1 MRKLGLSIT
10 VLFLALALVSGTTT
24 ALAASSAVV
33 EVGVIAPTTGP
44 LASIGNAVVE
54 GIKLAAKVINEQGG
68 VDGASIKLIIYDD
81 RNMPDEAV
89 AAAKRLISD
98 DKVPVI
104 IGSVGSTS
112 TAAVQQITMKEKIV
126 LITPVS
132 MAPKLT
138 ELGDKYFFRATATA
152 AMRETT
158 FARFVSQK
166 LKAKTIAF
174 LAANDDLGRS
184 TVDAAS
190 KQYAKLGSPKV
201 VYTAYFDP
209 MATDFLAELSKIKS
223 LNPDAVYLVA
233 DSVRAAIVVKQ
244 FKMLGIKADLV
255 ASAEAATNEFLRLAG
270 SAAEGVYFPL
280 DWDVTFDDP
289 ASKEFLSLYQ
299 KEYHKLP
306 ETKFAVQ
313 GWETMWVVGKALM
326 AAGKNASPA
335 AIRDALA
342 KVNWVGPRGDF
353 NFDEKG
359 QVQIESHIAEVKGG
373 KFVVRN

>member
-1 MRKLGLSIT
+1 MRNLRVYLM
-10 VLFLALALVSGTTT
+10 VLLVTLALVSGTTT
-24 ALAASSAVV
+24 ALAASSNVV

-44 LASIGNAVVE
+44 LASIGTAVIE

-68 VDGASIKLIIYDD
+68 VGGASIKLVIYDD

-112 TAAVQQITMKEKIV
+112 TAAVQQITMKEKMPLV
-126 LITPVS
+126 TPVS

-152 AMRETT
+152 AMREVT
-158 FARFVSQK
+158 FARFVSQG

-184 TVDAAS
+184 TVDAAM
-190 KQYAKLGSPKV
+190 KQYAKFGSPKV
-201 VYTAYFDP
+201 LWTAYFDP
-209 MATDFLAELSKIKS
+209 MANDFLAELSKIKS

-233 DSVRAAIVVKQ
+233 DSVRAAIIVKQ
-244 FKMLGIKADLV
+244 LRMLGIKADVV

-270 SAAEGVYFPL
+270 SAAEGIYFPL
-280 DWDVTFDDP
+280 DWAVTFDNP
-289 ASKEFLSLYQ
+289 ESKEFLSLYQ

-335 AIRDALA
+335 AIRDGLA
-342 KVNWVGPRGDF
+342 KVKWVGPRGEF

-359 QVQIESHIAEVKGG
+359 QVQIESHIAEVKSG
-373 KFVVRN
+373 KFVIKN

>member
-1 MRKLGLSIT
+1 MRKPGLSIT
-10 VLFLALALVSGTTT
+10 VLLLALALASGTTT

-33 EVGVIAPTTGP
+33 KVGVISPTTGP

-54 GIKLAAKVINEQGG
+54 GIKLATKVINEQGG
-68 VDGASIKLIIYDD
+68 VDGASIKLVIYDD

-98 DKVPVI
+98 DKVPLI

-112 TAAVQQITMKEKIV
+112 TAAVQQITMKEKIP

-190 KQYAKLGSPKV
+190 KQYAKFGSPKV

-233 DSVRAAIVVKQ
+233 DSVRAAIIVKQ

-270 SAAEGVYFPL
+270 SSAEGIYFPL
-280 DWDVTFDDP
+280 DWAVTFDDP
-289 ASKEFLSLYQ
+289 ASREFLSLYQ

-353 NFDEKG
+353 HFDEKG

-373 KFVVRN
+373 KFVIKD